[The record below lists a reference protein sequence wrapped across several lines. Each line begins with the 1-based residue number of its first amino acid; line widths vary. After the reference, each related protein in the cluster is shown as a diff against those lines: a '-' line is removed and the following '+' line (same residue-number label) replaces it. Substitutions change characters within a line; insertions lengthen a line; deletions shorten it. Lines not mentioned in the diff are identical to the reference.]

1 MLPNQVI
8 DYFSGVEQSI
18 GNAAEL
24 CQMTTDVPEDV
35 RECLSE
41 LERESEHAR
50 RMLEQEDDDNRIIQY
65 IDRLEKL
72 GDRAIEACREAGNA
86 VDPQVGSAAQQAR
99 DAIADMKRRL
109 LH

>member
-1 MLPNQVI
+1 MQPSQVM
-8 DYFSGVEQSI
+8 DYFASVEQSI

-24 CQMTTDVPEDV
+24 CQLTSDVPEDV

-41 LERESEHAR
+41 LERESDHAR
-50 RMLEQEDDDNRIIQY
+50 RVLEDEDNDNRVIQC
-65 IDRLEKL
+65 IDRLEQL
-72 GDRAIEACREAGNA
+72 GDRAIQACREAGNTVA
-86 VDPQVGSAAQQAR
+86 PQVENAAQQAR

>member
-1 MLPNQVI
+1 MQPSQVR
-8 DYFSGVEQSI
+8 DFFSSVEQSI